1 MQLINTIFNLNYL
14 NVNYNQIAYIKPKYI
29 CIQSLEH
36 VLDMI
41 LIG

>member
-1 MQLINTIFNLNYL
+1 MQLINT
-14 NVNYNQIAYIKPKYI
+14 QIAYIKPKYI